1 MAKEKKPSKMMQ
13 HYLNTKEVYK
23 DVILFYRLGDFYELF
38 YDDALLCSKILEL
51 TLTSKACGL
60 EEKAPMCGIPA
71 KACDTYLKR
80 LLAMGYKVGICEQLT
95 EPTGKFNEIVQRD
108 VIRIVTPGTVMEDEI
123 LEDKKII
130 ILLVYILIKN
140 TT

>member
-1 MAKEKKPSKMMQ
+1 MER
-13 HYLNTKEVYK
+13 KEVNINEVSPMMREYLK
-23 DVILFYRLGDFYELF
+23 TKSEYEDVILFYRLGDFYELF

-80 LLAMGYKVGICEQLT
+80 LLSMGYKVGICEQLT
-95 EPTGKFNEIVQRD
+95 EPTGKSNEIVQRE
-108 VIRIVTPGTVMEDEI
+108 VVRIVTPGTIMEDEI
-123 LEDKKII
+123 LEEKK
-130 ILLVYILIKN
+130 VR
-140 TT
+140 